1 MSDRMGPAL
10 SEPIFGRVTI
20 IGLGLIGSS
29 IARAARRM
37 NAAGEIVAVGTPEQ
51 VAANPKSWTGH
62 YLKELL
68 DRHTRRCAARRALLE
83 A

>member
-10 SEPIFGRVTI
+10 SEPIFNRVTI

-37 NAAGEIVAVGTPEQ
+37 NAAGEIVAADVSEAVRARVLELG
-51 VAANPKSWTGH
+51 VADWA
-62 YLKELL
+62 
-68 DRHTRRCAARRALLE
+68 
-83 A
+83 

>member
-37 NAAGEIVAVGTPEQ
+37 KAAGGR
-51 VAANPKSWTGH
+51 S
-62 YLKELL
+62 
-68 DRHTRRCAARRALLE
+68 
-83 A
+83 